1 MADLSGVLGQV
12 PFLAGWK
19 GTDQLRQQEQAGQ
32 LAQAQNLMG
41 ILSAAQAQQQ
51 KQAALQ
57 REEAFRGAL
66 GALGPNP
73 TQEQLAQV
81 AARFG
86 TPDAIMRTQQGSLD
100 RAAQRDNAAAMA
112 AAAREERR
120 AALQERLADAAISRE
135 ERAALQRELAQMQI
149 QGRQDMMRL
158 AASLRPPRNEP
169 APTVTDI
176 VDPTTGRVQ
185 KIDAKTGRVIG
196 LSPADTKI
204 TGAYNA
210 DTASLESTTSAMNR
224 LAQEANRML
233 THPGLDK
240 ATGKMSV
247 VPLIGGLATIPGT
260 DAANFKAGL
269 DTLKSQVG
277 FSVLQAMR
285 DASKTGGALGQV
297 SDRENVMLQ
306 NNLAALDRAQSP
318 EQFKAALGRI
328 VEYTEGAK
336 GRLRNAY
343 NVKHAGRAP
352 QEAPTAPAAAPSGWS
367 IKPVE

>member
-1 MADLSGVLGQV
+1 MADLSGVLGRV
-12 PFLAGWK
+12 PGLAGYL
-19 GTDQLRQQEQAGQ
+19 GARQIQQQEGAQE

-41 ILSAAQAQQQ
+41 ILSAAQQQQ
-51 KQAALQ
+51 QRNAALQ

-66 GALGPNP
+66 GALGPNA

-81 AARFG
+81 ASRFG

-100 RAAQRDNAAAMA
+100 RAAQRDNAATMA
-112 AAAREERR
+112 AAAREERK
-120 AALQERLADAAISRE
+120 AALQERLTDAAISRE
-135 ERAALQRELAQMQI
+135 ERANLQRELAQMQI
-149 QGRQDMMRL
+149 QGRQDMMQL

-176 VDPTTGRVQ
+176 VDPATGRVQ

-196 LSPADTKI
+196 LSPADTKL

-233 THPGLDK
+233 QHPGLTK
-240 ATGKMSV
+240 ATGAMSV
-247 VPLIGGLATIPGT
+247 VPLVGGVATIPGT

-277 FSVLQAMR
+277 FGVLQAMR
-285 DASKTGGALGQV
+285 DASKTGGALGAI
-297 SDRENVMLQ
+297 SDKENVMLQ
-306 NNLAALDRAQSP
+306 NNLAALDRAQSAP
-318 EQFKAALGRI
+318 EFKAALGRI
-328 VEYTEGAK
+328 LEYTEGAK

-343 NVKHAGRAP
+343 NVKHSGRAP
-352 QEAPTAPAAAPSGWS
+352 TGAEPAAAPSGWS